1 MLRERKR
8 VMENGNSR
16 RTEVK
21 FDWFIPID
29 GDGEHIGT
37 VRAERPPTFE
47 YLREVVTTAEAEGY
61 YSQLIPTRFANGL
74 FDQEAPLAETWTTAT
89 ALAAVTSDIRYLIA
103 VRPGFIAPGLF
114 AQMAGT
120 LDNLTGGRI
129 DINVVPGG
137 IQGDFERLGVE
148 TDHAQRYA
156 LAAEFV
162 ESCKRL
168 WAADGPIT
176 YEGEVVKLNGAMVS
190 PGPNGE
196 GPRWYMGGA
205 SPAALDLAGKLGDV
219 LLMWIQ
225 PLEATA
231 KLMDRA
237 REAFESHGRQARF
250 GLRTHLVVRDT
261 EQEAWDAAEELL
273 SRAERSVEDQRSS
286 QVRGTPMAG
295 AAIQARKYEQHRVGE
310 RLWNGISTVRVNCG
324 TAIVGTPDQA
334 AEELAHYWDLGIDE
348 FILSGYPHVE
358 ESRRVARQVVP
369 RVRELVAERAGV

>member
-1 MLRERKR
+1 MS
-8 VMENGNSR
+8 NGISQR
-16 RTEVK
+16 PEVK

-37 VRAERPPTFE
+37 MRAERPPTFE
-47 YLREVVTTAEAEGY
+47 YLREVVSTAEAEGY

-89 ALAAVTSDIRYLIA
+89 ALAAVTSDIRFLIA

-120 LDNLTGGRI
+120 LDNITGGRI

-168 WAADGPIT
+168 WATDGPIT
-176 YEGEVVKLNGAMVS
+176 YKGEVVKLNGAMVS
-190 PGPNGE
+190 PGPRGE

-225 PLEATA
+225 PLDATA

-237 REAFESHGRQARF
+237 REAFQAHGRRARF

-261 EQEAWDAAEELL
+261 EEEAWNAAEELL
-273 SRAERSVEDQRSS
+273 SRAESSVEDQRSS
-286 QVRGTPMAG
+286 QVQGTPMAG

-324 TAIVGTPDQA
+324 TAIVGTPEQA
-334 AEELAHYWDLGIDE
+334 SEELARYWDLGINE

-358 ESRRVARQVVP
+358 ESRRVAREIVP
-369 RVRELVAERAGV
+369 RVRELVAARVGV

>member
-1 MLRERKR
+1 MSNADSQRP
-8 VMENGNSR
+8 V
-16 RTEVK
+16 VK

-37 VRAERPPTFE
+37 MRAERPPTFE
-47 YLREVVTTAEAEGY
+47 YLREVVSTAEAEGY

-89 ALAAVTSDIRYLIA
+89 ALAAVTTDIRFLIA

-120 LDNLTGGRI
+120 LDNITGGRI

-168 WAADGPIT
+168 WSADGPIT
-176 YEGEVVKLNGAMVS
+176 YKGEVVKLNGAMVS
-190 PGPNGE
+190 PGPSGA

-205 SPAALDLAGKLGDV
+205 SPAALDLAGRLGDV

-225 PLEATA
+225 PLDATA

-237 REAFESHGRQARF
+237 RTAFEAHGRQAKF

-261 EQEAWDAAEELL
+261 EEDAWDAAEELL
-273 SRAERSVEDQRSS
+273 SRAETLVQDQRNS
-286 QVRGTPMAG
+286 QVQGTPMAG
-295 AAIQARKYEQHRVGE
+295 AAIQARTYEQHRVGE

-324 TAIVGTPDQA
+324 TAIVGTPEQA
-334 AEELAHYWDLGIDE
+334 AEELVRYWQLGIDE

-358 ESRRVARQVVP
+358 ESRRVARQVIP
-369 RVRELVAERAGV
+369 YIRALIALDSTG